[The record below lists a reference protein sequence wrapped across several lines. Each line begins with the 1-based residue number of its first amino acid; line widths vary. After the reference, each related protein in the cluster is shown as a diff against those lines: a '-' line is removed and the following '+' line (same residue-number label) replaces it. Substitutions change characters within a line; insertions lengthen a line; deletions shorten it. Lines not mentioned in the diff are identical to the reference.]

1 CRVDVLPI
9 RLSPVG
15 AGRVT
20 AAAGS
25 YHDSTTNGIFCF
37 ASTTSACLRTNYT
50 IPLGSMRLNFS
61 FDPLLFAD
69 RLVHEIAAGGL
80 PAVDTIEKLLSE
92 WLEDVITGGLRDR
105 IVKAYGASINLRIC
119 DKQGENLRSRLTRPL
134 SPRGEGKNL

>member
-1 CRVDVLPI
+1 
-9 RLSPVG
+9 
-15 AGRVT
+15 
-20 AAAGS
+20 
-25 YHDSTTNGIFCF
+25 
-37 ASTTSACLRTNYT
+37 
-50 IPLGSMRLNFS
+50 MRLNFS